1 MVSNPTLYF
10 IGGNTLEVI
19 PYNFLP
25 YLVTAGTIFCFTYQI
40 ITLCPLNTY
49 NVFINYIPQ
58 RHVAVTIAA

>member
-1 MVSNPTLYF
+1 MVSNPTLYL

-25 YLVTAGTIFCFTYQI
+25 YLVTAGTIFSFAYQI
-40 ITLCPLNTY
+40 ITLYPLNIY

-58 RHVAVTIAA
+58 CHVAVTIAA